1 MEELNLKQ
9 LLNLVEAIA
18 EEKGLDKERVLSI
31 VEQAIAAAWRRD
43 NVTREH
49 NVRAELDINKGEAT
63 AFVVREVVEQV
74 EDEKTQIS
82 LEDAKEIDSKV
93 ELGGVIE
100 DAHPVGSF
108 GRVAAQT
115 AKQVIM
121 QRLRD
126 AEREIM
132 IEEYKDRVGEIVNGN
147 VQKVDRGTVY
157 VELGSGVGIIPKREQ
172 VPNEYYKAGSRI
184 KVLIKEIE
192 EGARGMQLILSR
204 RDKNFVIG
212 LFENEVPEMEN
223 GSVEIKAIARD
234 AGVRTKIAVSSTV
247 PGVDPVGTL
256 VGGHGIRIQAVIQ
269 EIGEREKIDVIN
281 YSESTTEM
289 IYNALSPAEIINV
302 EIDEDKKQA
311 RAITT
316 KDQQSIAIGRGGQ
329 NVKLASALT
338 GYEIDIV
345 TEDEAKPKPAP
356 KISSKSVEESLISAL
371 EEAE

>member
-9 LLNLVEAIA
+9 LLNLVDAIA
-18 EEKGLDKERVLSI
+18 EEKGLAKDRVLTI

-49 NVRAELDINKGEAT
+49 NVRAEFDINKGAAT
-63 AFVVREVVEQV
+63 AFVVREVVEEV
-74 EDEKTQIS
+74 ENDKSQIS
-82 LEDAKEIDSKV
+82 LEEAKKIDPKI

-100 DAHPVGSF
+100 ETHPVGSF
-108 GRVAAQT
+108 GRVATQT

-126 AEREIM
+126 AERELM
-132 IEEYKDRVGEIVNGN
+132 IEEYKDRVGEIINGN

-157 VELGSGVGIIPKREQ
+157 IELGSGVGIIPKREQ

-192 EGARGMQLILSR
+192 EGARGSQLILSR
-204 RDKNFVIG
+204 RDENFIIG

-223 GSVEIKAIARD
+223 GSVEIKAIARE

-281 YSESTTEM
+281 YSDSITEL

-302 EIDEDKKQA
+302 EIDEDKKHA
-311 RAITT
+311 KAITT
-316 KDQQSIAIGRGGQ
+316 KDQQSVAIGRGGQ

-345 TEDEAKPKPAP
+345 TEEAAP
-356 KISSKSVEESLISAL
+356 KTVRKTSKSIEDSLLTAL
-371 EEAE
+371 EEESA